1 MVNVVDVFIILMV
14 VMVLQMYTYAK
25 TYEIA
30 HFKYGQL
37 IV

>member
-1 MVNVVDVFIILMV
+1 MVDVFIILTA

-30 HFKYGQL
+30 HFKYVQL
-37 IV
+37 IA